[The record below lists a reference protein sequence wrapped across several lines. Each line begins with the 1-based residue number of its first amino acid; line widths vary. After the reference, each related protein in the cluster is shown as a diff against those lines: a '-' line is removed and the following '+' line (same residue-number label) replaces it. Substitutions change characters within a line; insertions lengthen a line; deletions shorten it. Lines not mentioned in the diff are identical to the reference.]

1 MQARSCSTRLTG
13 IYDYTGKVKGKA
25 WKGKNVLQRSSSKDD
40 DLMLLE
46 DIDSDFLRKTN
57 VKGLDFTG
65 CYLVVADLPD
75 LCRLVEMLPSCE
87 VVILRGCNVKTARAD
102 NLQKLLLIPHLRFL
116 DVSLT
121 TLASAIRIDLYKC
134 LEDHDFDKLIFIDNP
149 EQLSRPGWRV
159 LVHPELQPRVIKTH
173 QAYFTSYPSKIR
185 SRNVL
190 EIPEW
195 GSWGLVPPLLGP
207 IFVKRRS
214 PGISIETTVLDG
226 ITLRFGFDTSIYQIT
241 VREYPSLALSSWPR
255 MYRDEFATNAHT
267 SVSYCTRISMKIL
280 WSTRVRCGTSLTVLS
295 VLSMA
300 VLSTMVAGVLV
311 FSVPWYTELRAL
323 SVLMLRVLAH
333 SIWLKP
339 ASGAP
344 RTMAITWRDRLRRGV
359 AVRRVAI
366 GRRHRLCERL
376 CRCESE
382 FFLQILCAC
391 DFLCTSSLEAT
402 VVNGEAIIH
411 DREQVWERMAA
422 PARLSISWTRTIR
435 Q

>member
-207 IFVKRRS
+207 IYVKRNSMRTRS
-214 PGISIETTVLDG
+214 PGIQLRLLHYEVSLQEQCLQGSLMIKRICCYADEIGRQVQCLQSFERSKSKVVKFVNFIGREVQVPDDG
-226 ITLRFGFDTSIYQIT
+226 ELLESVWAEVGNG
-241 VREYPSLALSSWPR
+241 VAL
-255 MYRDEFATNAHT
+255 
-267 SVSYCTRISMKIL
+267 K
-280 WSTRVRCGTSLTVLS
+280 G
-295 VLSMA
+295 
-300 VLSTMVAGVLV
+300 
-311 FSVPWYTELRAL
+311 
-323 SVLMLRVLAH
+323 
-333 SIWLKP
+333 P
-339 ASGAP
+339 ASGE
-344 RTMAITWRDRLRRGV
+344 V
-359 AVRRVAI
+359 
-366 GRRHRLCERL
+366 
-376 CRCESE
+376 
-382 FFLQILCAC
+382 
-391 DFLCTSSLEAT
+391 
-402 VVNGEAIIH
+402 H
-411 DREQVWERMAA
+411 DR
-422 PARLSISWTRTIR
+422 
-435 Q
+435 